1 MRSRAICWTIAAS
14 AVLIGAPQAQAAWC
28 AIYRTGGTNC
38 GFSTFAQCQAAISG
52 LGGVCN
58 QVGGDEPARRPAA
71 ERPPRAAQPKP
82 PPPRAARPAPQ
93 PAAPAPVAAPAA
105 PADAPPI
112 PALSPEAEF
121 TYARQLVINR
131 HFQAGI
137 TALRALNRDDQPDI
151 AAYIG
156 FANQRLNRI
165 DEAKVWY
172 ERALAADPN
181 HKLTLSFYGMLR
193 AEQGDLPAAQ
203 ADLVRIGRLCGNTQC
218 NEYQSLQGVIAARMR

>member
-1 MRSRAICWTIAAS
+1 M
-14 AVLIGAPQAQAAWC
+14 
-28 AIYRTGGTNC
+28 YRTGGTNC
-38 GFSTFAQCQAAISG
+38 GFATFSQCQAAISG

-58 QVGGDEPARRPAA
+58 QVGGDEPPRRPAV

-82 PPPRAARPAPQ
+82 PPRQIQPAPRQGQPAPQ
-93 PAAPAPVAAPAA
+93 PSA
-105 PADAPPI
+105 PI
-112 PALSPEAEF
+112 PVVAPTVPVPALTPDAEF
-121 TYARQLVINR
+121 AYARQLVING

-137 TALRALNRDDQPDI
+137 TALRALSRDDQPDI

-156 FANQRLNRI
+156 FANRKLERI
-165 DEAKVWY
+165 DEAKAWY

-203 ADLVRIGRLCGNTQC
+203 ADLIRIGRLCGNTQC
-218 NEYQSLQGVIAARMR
+218 NEYQSLQSVIAARMR